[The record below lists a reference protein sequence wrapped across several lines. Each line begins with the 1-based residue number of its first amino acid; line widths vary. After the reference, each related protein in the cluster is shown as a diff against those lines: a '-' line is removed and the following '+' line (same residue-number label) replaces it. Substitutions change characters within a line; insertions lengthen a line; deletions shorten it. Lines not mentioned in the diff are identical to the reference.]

1 MVSPRYCVSLS
12 SLMASKVINF
22 VAASIVIIQVYV
34 VTIDFVIVS
43 LMILTI
49 LRLSA
54 HSFPQ
59 QLSTICVAMD
69 VMMSSMSYR
78 LKRLTMLSTAFRWA
92 KIPMGYSCV
101 PLLMSCTLFSMVL
114 SCIHWSLS
122 KRSKR
127 SVIGIAG
134 QDGTSVQQDL
144 LSSHPI
150 KFPPHQFLSWHHQFE
165 HG

>member
-1 MVSPRYCVSLS
+1 M
-12 SLMASKVINF
+12 MASKAINF
-22 VAASIVIIQVYV
+22 VAASMVIIQVYV
-34 VTIDFVIVS
+34 VTIDRVIVS

-49 LRLSA
+49 LRLGA

-59 QLSTICVAMD
+59 QPPTICVA
-69 VMMSSMSYR
+69 
-78 LKRLTMLSTAFRWA
+78 
-92 KIPMGYSCV
+92 IPMEYSCV

-114 SCIHWSLS
+114 SCIHWSHS

-127 SVIGIAG
+127 PDIGIAG